1 MYNFKLRDGSFEAL
15 SCRVWLVR
23 AQVPVAGLN
32 SSQLVR
38 ASLPPHS
45 RRPSWEWSW
54 RSCTRLAVTRQEVA
68 VAGRNTSADW

>member
-1 MYNFKLRDGSFEAL
+1 MYNFKLREGSFKAL

-38 ASLPPHS
+38 APLPPHS

-54 RSCTRLAVTRQEVA
+54 RSCTRLAVTRHEEA